1 MRALALL
8 ALALASLTP
17 ATGARAEAVT
27 APAVVALGSDGWL
40 VPGRYPVGE
49 QPDGNSVILRGR
61 EGLILI
67 DSGRNVGHVGL
78 ITGAIFGL
86 GDDRPVAIINTH
98 WHLDHVSGNP
108 MLKRTWPQIEVYGT
122 SAIDA
127 ALTGFLAESAAASRK
142 ALEAGQIP
150 ETAVAGVKRDLATIA
165 KGQQLRPDVVV
176 DKSRDV
182 LLAGRALSLRV
193 AHRAA
198 TERDLW
204 VFDAAARRAI
214 VGDLVTLP
222 APFLDTA
229 CPEGWLDALGAV
241 AASGAEKV
249 VPGHGPV
256 MDRAGF
262 ADWRSAFGDFVACAR
277 GSATLESCSASWLDG
292 VRRWIE
298 DDKERAKAMADYY
311 GELIRSGKLD
321 GYCKA

>member
-17 ATGARAEAVT
+17 AAGARAEAVT
-27 APAVVALGSDGWL
+27 AQAVVALGGDSLL

-49 QPDGNSVILRGR
+49 QPDGNSVILRGSD
-61 EGLILI
+61 GLVLI

-86 GDDRPVAIINTH
+86 GDARPVAIINTH

-108 MLKRTWPQIEVYGT
+108 MLKHMWPQIQVYGT

-127 ALTGFLAESAAASRK
+127 ALTGFLAKSAAASRK

-150 ETAVAGVKRDLATIA
+150 EMAVAGVKRDLATIA

-176 DKSRDV
+176 DDSRD
-182 LLAGRALSLRV
+182 LTIGGRTLSLRV
-193 AHRAA
+193 AHHAA

-204 VFDAAARRAI
+204 IYDADQKRAI
-214 VGDLVTLP
+214 VGDLVTVP

-229 CPEGWLDALGAV
+229 CPEGWMKALDEIAV
-241 AASGAEKV
+241 SGAEQV
-249 VPGHGPV
+249 VPGHGPI
-256 MDRAGF
+256 MAI
-262 ADWRSAFGDFVACAR
+262 ADFHRWRGVFGEFIACAR
-277 GSATLESCSASWLDG
+277 GAGALEGCAAGWLAGAAPWIGDDG
-292 VRRWIE
+292 A
-298 DDKERAKAMADYY
+298 RAKAMADYY
-311 GELIRSGKLD
+311 GGLIRTGKLD
-321 GYCKA
+321 GYCTA

>member
-262 ADWRSAFGDFVACAR
+262 ADLRSAFGDFVACAR
-277 GSATLESCSASWLDG
+277 GSATLESCSASWLDR
-292 VRRWIE
+292 VARWIE

>member
-17 ATGARAEAVT
+17 ATGARAAAGT
-27 APAVVALGSDGWL
+27 APAVVALGTDGWL

-49 QPDGNSVILRGR
+49 QPDGNSVILRGP

-78 ITGAIFGL
+78 ITGAVFGL
-86 GDDRPVAIINTH
+86 GDERPVAIVNTH

-108 MLKRTWPQIEVYGT
+108 MLKRTWPQIQVYGT
-122 SAIDA
+122 SAINA

-142 ALEAGQIP
+142 ALEAGQVP

-165 KGQQLRPDVVV
+165 KGQQLRSDVVV
-176 DKSRDV
+176 DESRDV
-182 LLAGRALSLRV
+182 RLAGRALSLRV
-193 AHRAA
+193 ANRAA

-241 AASGAEKV
+241 AASGAEQII
-249 VPGHGPV
+249 PGHGPA
-256 MDRAGF
+256 MDRGDF

-277 GSATLESCSASWLDG
+277 APATLESCSAGWLAG
-292 VRRWIE
+292 VARWIE
-298 DDKERAKAMADYY
+298 DDKARAKAMADYY